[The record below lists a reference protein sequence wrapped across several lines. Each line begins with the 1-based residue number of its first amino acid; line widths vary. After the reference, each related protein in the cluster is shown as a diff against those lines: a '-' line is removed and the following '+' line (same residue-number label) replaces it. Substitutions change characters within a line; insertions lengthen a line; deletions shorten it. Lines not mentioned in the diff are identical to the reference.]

1 MKDTPTMGDNS
12 KNPDTSSARTIS
24 TVSTRS
30 RRRRRP
36 SPRSRDDIIDRLE
49 KEGGGGVNRGAL
61 AEIRRML
68 DLSPAAI
75 AAREESRKELFD
87 WLVTPKLA
95 EAEAGEA
102 DE

>member
-12 KNPDTSSARTIS
+12 K
-24 TVSTRS
+24 S
-30 RRRRRP
+30 RYEQCKDDLDRLNEIKEEKKALTKE
-36 SPRSRDDIIDRLE
+36 SNDIIDRLE
-49 KEGGGGVNRGAL
+49 KEGGVNRGAL

-87 WLVTPKLA
+87 WLVTPKLV
-95 EAEAGEA
+95 EAETGEA